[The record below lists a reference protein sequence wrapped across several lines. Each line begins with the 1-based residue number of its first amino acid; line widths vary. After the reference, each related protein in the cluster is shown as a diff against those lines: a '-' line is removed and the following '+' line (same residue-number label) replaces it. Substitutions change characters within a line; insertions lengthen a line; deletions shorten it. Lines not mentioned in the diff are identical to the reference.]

1 VKTKSRQTIGLDPL
15 DAVVPSSAPAES
27 GGEAGPAGRK
37 PRSMRVIRATFHIPP
52 ELLDE
57 ARDAVDFLSGP
68 PHRLTMAA
76 FAASA
81 IQRELERLRTEH
93 HKGRS
98 FPSRPGDLRK
108 GRRIA
113 AA

>member
-1 VKTKSRQTIGLDPL
+1 MKTKSRQTIGLDPL
-15 DAVVPSSAPAES
+15 DAVVPSTGSAES
-27 GGEAGPAGRK
+27 GGAAIAMRK
-37 PRSMRVIRATFHIPP
+37 PRSLRVIRATFHIPP

-76 FAASA
+76 FASSA
-81 IQRELERLRTEH
+81 IQSELHRLRSEH
-93 HKGRS
+93 TKGKP

-108 GRRIA
+108 GRRVNA
-113 AA
+113 A